1 MIVSKTTMTTSMPNQ
16 TQSPAQIFS
25 AHLIAELAAWGRD
38 FWLAPGARSQALA
51 IAAAQLSEAG
61 KANLHV
67 RIDERSL
74 GFSALGASVYGGPQ
88 VIITTSGTAVA
99 NLHPA
104 VLEAHHSG
112 LGLIL
117 LTADRPASLRNK
129 GANQTT
135 NQVGIF
141 ADAVIE
147 CIDVPAPTEE
157 EIPNLPALA
166 KELVERV
173 VLLAWGKR
181 SQPVQ
186 LNLQFIEPLS
196 STEPNA
202 AEILEEI
209 FSSEEHILDKEESFE
224 SYQLDLSAPS
234 IVVAGANSQANRLE
248 IETLGLPIFAEPT
261 SGVRDLDNSVLNY
274 RALLRD
280 GSPLV
285 TQIKQVIVY
294 GKPTLS
300 RPVIALLQRSDV
312 QVFVRESQMGPFAIG
327 NQVEQVQGIIEGSAD
342 ISWLSAW
349 LKESEENNPPS
360 STELDRKAIIERT
373 WEASPSDEVILVV
386 GASQLIREADFYAP
400 KTSVRAWANR
410 GLSGID
416 GTIATA
422 TGIAIQEPDKA
433 VRALMGDLTFLHDV
447 GSLSIDE
454 EDGHLNL
461 QLIVVNDNG
470 GKIFS
475 NLEVS
480 QRVSTNTFK
489 RIFQTPQNVD
499 ISKLAEGYGWQYVNP
514 KNLNDYVLALAIPGR
529 VIIEVNL
536 D

>member
-1 MIVSKTTMTTSMPNQ
+1 MTTSMAN
-16 TQSPAQIFS
+16 PAQIFS
-25 AHLIAELAAWGRD
+25 AHIIAELAAWGRD

-74 GFSALGASVYGGPQ
+74 GFSALGAAVYGGPQ

-117 LTADRPASLRNK
+117 LTADRPASLRDR

-147 CIDVPAPTEE
+147 CIDVPAPTEKDV
-157 EIPNLPALA
+157 PNLPALA
-166 KELVERV
+166 KELVEAA

-181 SQPVQ
+181 AQPVQ

-196 STEPNA
+196 STEPDA

-209 FSSEEHILDKEESFE
+209 LDAQEHTLDKEQSFE
-224 SYQLDLSAPS
+224 TCNLDLTEPT
-234 IVVAGANSQANRLE
+234 IVVAGANSHANRYE
-248 IETLGLPIFAEPT
+248 IAELGLPVFAEPT
-261 SGVRDLDNSVLNY
+261 SGVRDLVNSILNY

-280 GSPLV
+280 GNELV
-285 TQIKQVIVY
+285 NQIKQIIVY

-300 RPVIALLQRSDV
+300 RPVISLLQRTDV
-312 QVFVRESQMGPFAIG
+312 KVFVRESQMGPFGIG
-327 NQVEQVQGIIEGSAD
+327 NQIEQVQGIIEGTAD
-342 ISWLSAW
+342 ASWLSSW
-349 LKESEENNPPS
+349 LEASVALNLSESS
-360 STELDRKAIIERT
+360 ELDRKAIIEKT
-373 WEASPSDEVILVV
+373 WAASPSDDSILVL

-400 KTSVRAWANR
+400 RTSVRAWANR

-422 TGIAIQEPDKA
+422 TGIAIQEPDKT

-447 GSLSIDE
+447 GSLAIDQ
-454 EDGHLNL
+454 EDGYLNL
-461 QLIVVNDNG
+461 QVIIVNDNG
-470 GKIFS
+470 GKIFG
-475 NLEVS
+475 NLEVAQS
-480 QRVSTNTFK
+480 VSKTTFK
-489 RIFQTPQNVD
+489 RIFQTPQNVY

-514 KNLNDYVLALAIPGR
+514 KNLNDYVLSLAIPGR

>member
-1 MIVSKTTMTTSMPNQ
+1 MTNNQ
-16 TQSPAQIFS
+16 TDSELVSPAQIFS
-25 AHLIAELAAWGRD
+25 AHIIAELAAWGRD

-51 IAAAQLSEAG
+51 IAAAQLAEAG

-117 LTADRPASLRNK
+117 LTADRPAELRDK

-141 ADAVIE
+141 SDAVIE
-147 CIDVPAPTEE
+147 CIDVAAPRMED
-157 EIPNLPALA
+157 IPNLPRLA
-166 KELVERV
+166 KELVEKA

-181 SQPVQ
+181 AQPVQ

-196 STEPNA
+196 ATTPDAVEV
-202 AEILEEI
+202 LESIWDEEEKEVLSNDETTAI
-209 FSSEEHILDKEESFE
+209 FQI
-224 SYQLDLSAPS
+224 DLSLPT
-234 IVVAGANSQANRLE
+234 VVIAGANSGVHMAE
-248 IETLGLPIFAEPT
+248 IQNLGLPVFAEPT
-261 SGVRDLDNSVLNY
+261 SGVRHLEQSILGY
-274 RALLRD
+274 RTLLANDSALLTE
-280 GSPLV
+280 V
-285 TQIKQVIVY
+285 KQLIVY

-300 RPVIALLQRSDV
+300 RPVIALLKRSDIK
-312 QVFVRESQMGPFAIG
+312 VFVREGQMGSFEIG
-327 NQVEQVQGIIEGSAD
+327 NDITKVESHIEGTGKT
-342 ISWLSAW
+342 AW
-349 LKESEENNPPS
+349 LESWQ
-360 STELDRKAIIERT
+360 TESNQVDLSQKDALDRRSIITKT
-373 WEASPSDEVILVV
+373 WAASPATNTILVL

-400 KTSVRAWANR
+400 ETEVRAWANR

-422 TGIAIQEPDKA
+422 TGIAIQEPEHQ

-447 GSLSIDE
+447 GSLAIDKH
-454 EDGHLNL
+454 DGPLDL
-461 QLIVVNDNG
+461 QIIVVNDNG

-475 NLEVS
+475 NLEVAQS
-480 QRVSTNTFK
+480 VGANTFE
-489 RIFQTPQNVD
+489 RVFQTPQNVD
-499 ISKLAEGYGWQYVNP
+499 MSKLAEAYGWQYVNP
-514 KNLNDYVLALAIPGR
+514 ENISDYELALEIKGR
-529 VIIEVNL
+529 VIIEVKL

>member
-1 MIVSKTTMTTSMPNQ
+1 MPS
-16 TQSPAQIFS
+16 SPAQIFS
-25 AHLIAELAAWGRD
+25 AHIIAELAAWGRD

-51 IAAAQLSEAG
+51 IAAAQVADAG
-61 KANLHV
+61 GANLHV

-117 LTADRPASLRNK
+117 LTADRPAELRDK

-141 ADAVIE
+141 SDAVIE
-147 CIDVPAPTEE
+147 CIDVPAPTFED
-157 EIPNLPALA
+157 IDKLPQLA
-166 KELVERV
+166 KELVEKA

-186 LNLQFIEPLS
+186 LNLQFVEPLS
-196 STEPNA
+196 ATEPNA
-202 AEILEEI
+202 ADILELLSQGEYKELAEVNP
-209 FSSEEHILDKEESFE
+209 SEST
-224 SYQLDLSAPS
+224 YALDLSKPTV
-234 IVVAGANSQANRLE
+234 VVAGANAGEYLAE
-248 IETLGLPIFAEPT
+248 IENLQLPVFAEPT
-261 SGVRDLDNSVLNY
+261 SGVRHLTSSVIGYRTLLTSNSE
-274 RALLRD
+274 
-280 GSPLV
+280 LV
-285 TQIKQVIVY
+285 KQIQQVVVY

-300 RPVIALLQRSDV
+300 RPIIALLKREDIK
-312 QVFVRESQMGPFAIG
+312 VFVREGQMGHYEIG
-327 NQVEQVQGIIEGSAD
+327 NQVTKVSEVIVGDANSTWLS
-342 ISWLSAW
+342 SWLAEPDHVSVTG
-349 LKESEENNPPS
+349 S
-360 STELDRKAIIERT
+360 LDRHSMITKT
-373 WEASPSDEVILVV
+373 WEASPAASSILVL
-386 GASQLIREADFYAP
+386 GASQLIREADFCAP
-400 KTSVRAWANR
+400 RQEVRAWANR

-422 TGIAIQEPDKA
+422 TGIAIQEPDKQ

-447 GSLSIDE
+447 GSLAIDPN
-454 EDGHLNL
+454 DGALNL
-461 QLIVVNDNG
+461 QIIVANDSG

-475 NLEVS
+475 NLEVAQS
-480 QRVSTNTFK
+480 VEASTFK

-499 ISKLAEGYGWQYVNP
+499 LSKLAEAYGWGYVNP
-514 KNLNDYVLALAIPGR
+514 KTVSDFELALAIRGR
-529 VIIEVNL
+529 VIIEVVL